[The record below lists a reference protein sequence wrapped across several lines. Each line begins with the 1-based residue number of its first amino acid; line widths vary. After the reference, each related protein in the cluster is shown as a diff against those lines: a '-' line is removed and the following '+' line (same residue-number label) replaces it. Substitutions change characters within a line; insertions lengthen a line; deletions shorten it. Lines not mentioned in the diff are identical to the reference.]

1 MPVKTMKA
9 EHNLFNVI
17 LSRKP
22 DRIYKI
28 DWKNFTADDITD
40 IRDGMSPEDYI
51 RSLRDYDRE
60 EIIL

>member
-9 EHNLFNVI
+9 DHHPFNVI

-28 DWKNFTADDITD
+28 NWENFTAENITD
-40 IRDGMSPEDYI
+40 IRDGMTPEDYV

>member
-9 EHNLFNVI
+9 DHNSFNVI

-28 DWKNFTADDITD
+28 NWENFTAEDITD
-40 IRDGMSPEDYI
+40 IRDGMTPEDYV
-51 RSLRDYDRE
+51 RSLRDYERE
-60 EIIL
+60 EIIF